1 MWLVLVGVSY
11 KIENTSKVISYFD
24 LFLIEN
30 WTWLYVILNGTEKKK
45 EKTCGHIPI
54 PQTLISLYSYNSNF
68 LWLSF
73 RLLSKLLP
81 INMVKVFFS
90 FCFSTL
96 IMCLVKMEM
105 KIGWQFGK
113 FMYFLN
119 FFCSIEYTTFIL
131 CFFFAI
137 RDFSS
142 LNEN

>member
-81 INMVKVFFS
+81 INMVKVFFFLLLFFFDYVS
-90 FCFSTL
+90 CENGNENRVT
-96 IMCLVKMEM
+96 IW
-105 KIGWQFGK
+105 KIYVLFK
-113 FMYFLN
+113 FFLLDRIYN
-119 FFCSIEYTTFIL
+119 VHSLFFFCYSW
-131 CFFFAI
+131 FF
-137 RDFSS
+137 
-142 LNEN
+142 LT